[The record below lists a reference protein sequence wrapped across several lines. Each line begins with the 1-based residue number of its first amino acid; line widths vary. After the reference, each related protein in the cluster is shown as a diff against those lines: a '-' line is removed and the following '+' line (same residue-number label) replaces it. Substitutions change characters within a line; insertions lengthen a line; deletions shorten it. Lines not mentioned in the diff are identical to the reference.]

1 MAVAPAIRETVSAVA
16 AGHLDSSPD
25 AHAVG
30 TELDQIRQRSKRLGR
45 AIGVQGADLMEA
57 NPWTGPA
64 WGNISGACAAMPS
77 APASDCSWKGVPRVG
92 AMPKLG

>member
-30 TELDQIRQRSKRLGR
+30 TELDQIRRRSKRLGR

-64 WGNISGACAAMPS
+64 DGGIFRVLAQPGHLRRGQIVHGTVRRLGATLE
-77 APASDCSWKGVPRVG
+77 
-92 AMPKLG
+92 LG

>member
-30 TELDQIRQRSKRLGR
+30 TELDQIHWRSKRLGR
-45 AIGVQGADLMEA
+45 AVGVQGADLMEA
-57 NPWTGPA
+57 NPWTGA
-64 WGNISGACAAMPS
+64 RLAGNILGDVYPS
-77 APASDCSWKGVPRVG
+77 EV
-92 AMPKLG
+92 LLI